1 MWSWWQSYSDWGRRS
16 AIGIAG
22 VNGLIELTVVTD
34 NVPMLLPIRMLKN
47 LRPVVDL
54 DADVL
59 ELKAFGVK
67 APMQQLPSGHMSV
80 SVVEFAP
87 EGWALPS
94 DASRIAQP
102 EQFTFLFQSMTE
114 LEQSQEIRN
123 LPSHTKHGERF
134 TSRGEDDGA
143 SGAGGP
149 TATSSSRECAKG
161 QEGGPKVASSRRE
174 TFGPNAA
181 GPRPRASNA
190 RLLLAAF
197 GASVASGAS
206 GGAMSYYPPVV
217 KRVGSHGQTVLEYGE
232 IIKFAS
238 YLGLRR
244 SKEQPR
250 AKVETCLHPLWELKG
265 GDNQHSKEIYCDLC
279 KACWE
284 YLGPDKLQEK
294 KKQKAQAAST
304 STRTPGS
311 ASTGTTTT
319 AQVVCHCKR
328 PAFQWEV
335 KKEGPTK
342 GRHF

>member
-1 MWSWWQSYSDWGRRS
+1 MGSQKCLI
-16 AIGIAG
+16 IGVAG
-22 VNGLIELTVVTD
+22 INGLIELTVVTD

-47 LRPVVDL
+47 LRAVVDL

-114 LEQSQEIRN
+114 LEQGQEIRN

-134 TSRGEDDGA
+134 ASRGEDDGA
-143 SGAGGP
+143 SGAGGL
-149 TATSSSRECAKG
+149 TATSSSRERAKG

-181 GPRPRASNA
+181 GPRPRASNGLA
-190 RLLLAAF
+190 SRLLLAAF

-217 KRVGSHGQTVLEYGE
+217 KHVSSYGQTVE
-232 IIKFAS
+232 
-238 YLGLRR
+238 
-244 SKEQPR
+244 
-250 AKVETCLHPLWELKG
+250 
-265 GDNQHSKEIYCDLC
+265 
-279 KACWE
+279 
-284 YLGPDKLQEK
+284 
-294 KKQKAQAAST
+294 
-304 STRTPGS
+304 
-311 ASTGTTTT
+311 
-319 AQVVCHCKR
+319 
-328 PAFQWEV
+328 
-335 KKEGPTK
+335 
-342 GRHF
+342 